1 MSTLEQLVE
10 NAIHRLDG
18 ESDRGPSSERRVVQS
33 QERTRRVD
41 QRTAREPIVDAEV
54 EAGDASEPRAVPRTP
69 AFSDRADDSEA
80 GGGRVT
86 RPSDGECQRPH
97 AKRFRGGSR
106 PPVYP

>member
-54 EAGDASEPRAVPRTP
+54 EAGDAAEPRAVPRTP
-69 AFSDRADDSEA
+69 AFSDSADDSEA
-80 GGGRVT
+80 GGGRMT
-86 RPSDGECQRPH
+86 RPSRGVGQRPH
-97 AKRFRGGSR
+97 PIRIELDATT
-106 PPVYP
+106 P